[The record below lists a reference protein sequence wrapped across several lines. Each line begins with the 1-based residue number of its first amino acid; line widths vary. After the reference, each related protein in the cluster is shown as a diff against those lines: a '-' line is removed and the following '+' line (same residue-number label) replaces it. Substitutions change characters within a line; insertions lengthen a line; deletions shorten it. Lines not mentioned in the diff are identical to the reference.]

1 MGNYSMA
8 RYFRKMPVVGNP
20 MQAADSE
27 NEAAIREIEKKI
39 HGSIARVLADGRP
52 DESLNDAG
60 QMTAMQRILALI
72 DPGTWCPLNSLFNPM
87 DNRNGSTSIVKG
99 LAKVEGRWVMII
111 ASDNK
116 KIAGAWVPG
125 QAENLVRASDTAKRL
140 NIPVVYLIN
149 CSGIKLDEQDK
160 DLFANRRGG
169 GVPFYRNSELE
180 QMGIP
185 VIIGIY
191 GTNPAGGGYHCI
203 SSTILL
209 AHREANMAVGGAG
222 ILGGMSP
229 KGYVDMESAR
239 QLIEAQAS
247 REAKLPPPGT
257 VDIHY
262 GKTGFFREVYDDEY
276 GVLLGIREYVSCL
289 PAYKLKFF
297 RVDDPKKPL
306 LPREDLYTLIPVN
319 QKRPYNIYDIIGR
332 LTDGSEFMEY
342 KKGYGPEL
350 VTGIAKVN
358 GLLIGL
364 VANVQ
369 GVFLNYPEYKDSPAA
384 IGGKLYRQGLVKVNE
399 FVMLCGRDCLPIVWL
414 QDTTGIDVG
423 NEAEEAELLGLGQSL
438 IYSIN
443 KADVPML
450 EITLRKASGASH
462 YILGG
467 PQGNN
472 TNAFS
477 LGIATTEYYTMNSE
491 TAATAMYSRRL
502 VKEDRAGHDLQPV
515 IDKMN
520 TLIKDWHEKSRPEY
534 CARRGWV
541 DEVVDLP
548 EMRCYIQAFTE
559 ASYQNPRE
567 ICPFHQMLLPR
578 SLYDFDTCKT
588 RG

>member
-1 MGNYSMA
+1 MGNYSMGH
-8 RYFRKMPVVGNP
+8 YFQKMPVVG
-20 MQAADSE
+20 SE
-27 NEAAIREIEKKI
+27 LTTRDENNETAIREIEQDI
-39 HGSIARVLADGRP
+39 HGSIAKVLEDGRT
-52 DESLNDAG
+52 DESLNESG
-60 QMTAMQRILALI
+60 QLTPMQRISALI
-72 DPGTWCPLNSLFNPM
+72 DPDTWCPLNSLFNPL
-87 DNRNGSTSIVKG
+87 DNKNGSTGIVKG
-99 LAKVEGRWVMII
+99 LAKIEGRWVMII

-149 CSGIKLDEQDK
+149 CSGIKLDEQDR

-169 GVPFYRNSELE
+169 GVPFYRNAELE
-180 QMGIP
+180 QLGIP

-209 AHREANMAVGGAG
+209 AHKDANMAVGGAG

-229 KGYVDMESAR
+229 KGYVDLESAE
-239 QLIEAQAS
+239 QLIEIQTS
-247 REAKLPPPGT
+247 EAAKMPPPGT

-262 GKTGFFREVYDDEY
+262 EKTGFFREVYQNEY
-276 GVLLGIREYVSCL
+276 GVLQGIREYVSCL

-306 LPREDLYTLIPVN
+306 WPREDLYTLIPFN
-319 QKRPYNIYDIIGR
+319 QKKPYNIYEIIGR

-350 VTGIAKVN
+350 VTGLAKIN
-358 GLLIGL
+358 GLLVGI

-369 GVFLNYPEYKDSPAA
+369 GVFLHYPEYKDSPAA
-384 IGGKLYRQGLVKVNE
+384 IGGKLYRRGLIKVNE
-399 FVMLCGRDCLPIVWL
+399 FVTLCGRDCVPMIWL

-423 NEAEEAELLGLGQSL
+423 NEAETAELLGLGQSL

-443 KADVPML
+443 KTDVPML

-467 PQGNN
+467 PQGNK

-502 VKEDRAGHDLQPV
+502 IKEKRAGHDLQPV

-520 TLIKDWHEKSRPEY
+520 RLIQEWHDRSRPKY
-534 CARRGWV
+534 CAQKGWV
-541 DEVVDLP
+541 DEIIDLP

-559 ASYQNPRE
+559 ASYQNPKE

-578 SLYDFDTCKT
+578 SLYDFDIYKAE
-588 RG
+588 

>member
-1 MGNYSMA
+1 MTGNYSMA
-8 RYFRKMPVVGNP
+8 RYFQKMPVVGNP
-20 MQAADSE
+20 LAAVNPE
-27 NEAAIREIEKKI
+27 NVAAIQEIEKDI
-39 HGSIARVLADGRP
+39 HESIGRALAEGRS
-52 DESLNDAG
+52 DESLNQEG
-60 QMTAMQRILALI
+60 QLTAMQRIQALI
-72 DPGTWCPLNSLFNPM
+72 DPDTWCPLNSLFNPL
-87 DNRNGSTSIVKG
+87 DNKNGSTSIIKG
-99 LAKVEGRWVMII
+99 LAKIEDRWVMII

-140 NIPVVYLIN
+140 NIPVVYLLN
-149 CSGIKLDEQDK
+149 CSGIKLDEQDR

-169 GVPFYRNSELE
+169 GVPFYRNAELE
-180 QMGIP
+180 QLGIP

-209 AHREANMAVGGAG
+209 AHRDANMAVGGAG

-229 KGYVDMESAR
+229 KGYIDMESAE
-239 QLIEAQAS
+239 QLIEIQTS
-247 REAKLPPPGT
+247 PESKTPPPGT
-257 VDIHY
+257 TDIHHE
-262 GKTGFFREVYDDEY
+262 GTGFFREVYEDEY
-276 GVLLGIREYVSCL
+276 GVLRGIREYVSCL

-297 RVDDPKKPL
+297 RVDDPKKPA
-306 LPREDLYTLIPVN
+306 LPREDLYTLIPMN
-319 QKRPYNIYDIIGR
+319 QKRPYDIYDVIGR
-332 LTDGSEFMEY
+332 LVDGSEFMEY
-342 KKGYGPEL
+342 KKGFGPEL
-350 VTGIAKVN
+350 VMGIGKVN
-358 GLLIGL
+358 GLLVGI

-369 GVFLNYPEYKDSPAA
+369 GIFLNYPEYKNSPAA

-399 FVMLCGRDCLPIVWL
+399 FVTLCGRDCIPMIWL

-423 NEAEEAELLGLGQSL
+423 NEAELAELLGLGQSL

-443 KADVPML
+443 KTNLPMM

-472 TNAFS
+472 NNAFS

-502 VKEDRAGHDLQPV
+502 IKEKKAGRDLQPV

-520 TLIKDWHEKSRPEY
+520 HLIQDWHEKSRPKY
-534 CARRGWV
+534 CAQRGWV
-541 DEVVDLP
+541 DEIVDLP
-548 EMRCYIQAFTE
+548 EMRCYMQAFTE
-559 ASYQNPRE
+559 AAYQNPRE

-578 SLYDFDTCKT
+578 SLHDFDTYKA
-588 RG
+588 